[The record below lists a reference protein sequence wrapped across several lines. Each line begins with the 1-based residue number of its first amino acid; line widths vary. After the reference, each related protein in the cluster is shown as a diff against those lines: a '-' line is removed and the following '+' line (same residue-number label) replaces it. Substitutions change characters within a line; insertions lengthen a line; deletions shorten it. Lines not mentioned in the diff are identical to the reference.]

1 MDQHGFIHEKM
12 DIKLLI
18 LYVLNLLP
26 APVDAIQ
33 LSELV
38 FCDDGIGYFDYSD
51 CLAELTENG
60 QITEQNGAYQITE
73 IGSRNVETVESSLPY
88 SVRTKAR
95 NITKP
100 LADRMRRAAMIV
112 ARHKEQD
119 DGTFQVE
126 LGVTDGVSNLLNVQ
140 IMSPSIETAQRME
153 RSFQA
158 RAESIYHEVVRILTE
173 GDDLK

>member
-51 CLAELTENG
+51 CLAELTESG
-60 QITEQNGAYQITE
+60 QITIQNGAYQITE
-73 IGSRNVETVESSLPY
+73 IGSKNIETVESSLPY

-95 NITKP
+95 KITKP
-100 LADRMRRAAMIV
+100 LADRMRRAALII
-112 ARHKEQD
+112 ARHTEQQ

-126 LGVTDGVSNLLNVQ
+126 LAVTDGVSNLLSMQ
-140 IMSPSIETAQRME
+140 IMSPSEETAKAME
-153 RSFQA
+153 RSFQN
-158 RAESIYHEVVRILTE
+158 RAESIYHDIVHILTE
-173 GDDLK
+173 GEEST

>member
-18 LYVLNLLP
+18 LYVLNQLP
-26 APVDAIQ
+26 APIDAIR

-51 CLAELTENG
+51 CLAELTESG
-60 QITEQNGAYQITE
+60 QITEENGAYQITE
-73 IGSRNVETVESSLPY
+73 IGSKNVETVESSLPY

-95 NITKP
+95 NVTKP
-100 LADRMRRAAMIV
+100 IAERMRRAAMIT
-112 ARHKEQD
+112 ARHIKQD

-126 LGVTDGVSNLLNVQ
+126 LGVTDGVSNLLSMQ
-140 IMSPSIETAQRME
+140 IMSPSEKTALEME
-153 RSFQA
+153 HTFKA
-158 RAESIYHEVVRILTE
+158 RAESVYHEIVRVLTE
-173 GDDLK
+173 SEEAK